1 MVLIHTLTDPRLH
14 LSLATGGIAVIRTDT
29 LYGVVA
35 SATNERA
42 VERIYHVKSRQPDKQ
57 LIVLISSVSQ
67 LFDTYSEATMQQIAP
82 MWPGKNSI
90 ILPSSQA
97 PAWLL
102 RGGDSLAYRLP
113 DNDELRA
120 LIDQTGP
127 LVAPSANPEGLQ
139 PAMTIEEAQRYFGDM
154 IDVYVDGGVITD
166 NQASNVYRLT
176 DTGFEQLR

>member
-14 LSLATGGIAVIRTDT
+14 LSLATEGVAVIRTDT

-35 SATNERA
+35 SATSEHA
-42 VERIYHVKSRQPDKQ
+42 VERIYQVKSRQSDKQ

-67 LFDTYSEATMQQIAP
+67 LFDNYDEATMQVLTT

-90 ILPSSQA
+90 ILPSRLA

-113 DNDELRA
+113 DNEELRK
-120 LIDQTGP
+120 LIEQTGP
-127 LVAPSANPEGLQ
+127 LVAPSANPEGME
-139 PAMTIEEAQRYFGDM
+139 PAMTICDAQRYFGDT
-154 IDVYVDGGVITD
+154 IDVYVDGGEVSD

-176 DTGFEQLR
+176 ATGFEQLR